1 METGS
6 ATVQRTAAKGKIL
19 ARYYLPKNQRKS
31 RDILCRRRAGLTL
44 MTNRI
49 TSIVADSLE
58 TKRRFFEAHAGEVEQ
73 AAEMIAAAFRSGG
86 KLLAFG
92 NGGSAAD
99 AQHIAGE
106 LINRFLQ
113 QRKALPA
120 IALTTDGGV
129 LTCIAN
135 DTGFENILAR
145 QIEALGQKGDVCL
158 AITTS
163 GNSPNVIAA
172 CNQARLQGIKVV
184 GLLGRDGGQV
194 APLCDL
200 ALIVESNDTQRIQ
213 ETHNLVGHILCELV
227 ESSLF
232 PVQSG
237 SR

>member
-1 METGS
+1 
-6 ATVQRTAAKGKIL
+6 V
-19 ARYYLPKNQRKS
+19 
-31 RDILCRRRAGLTL
+31 
-44 MTNRI
+44 TNRI
-49 TSIVADSLE
+49 TLIVENSLKL
-58 TKRRFFEAHAGEVEQ
+58 KRRFFAESADDIQ
-73 AAEMIAAAFRSGG
+73 RAAEIIVGALKAGG
-86 KLLAFG
+86 KLLVFG

-106 LINRFLQ
+106 LVNRFLQ
-113 QRKALPA
+113 QRRALPA

-135 DTGFENILAR
+135 DTGFENIFAR

-172 CNQARLQGIKVV
+172 CNQARLQGIRVV